1 MNVPKPDHGPR
12 AYVMALTHEQAIL
25 YTCSTTA
32 NNLSQGAPSGSC
44 IGRGGKSHDSTRT
57 S

>member
-1 MNVPKPDHGPR
+1 MDVPKPDHGPR
-12 AYVMALTHEQAIL
+12 AYVMALTHEQTIL

-44 IGRGGKSHDSTRT
+44 IR
-57 S
+57 